1 MSVVSVG
8 EFVKSKMHNMADW
21 VQAELGSAAP
31 IDCVAIIH
39 ARSELELTTLCVML
53 NSEKDIAARRDWDA
67 FVVHSSSLRMKK
79 LCSHRSCAS
88 SPRCASASTCTRS
101 FGSMCSC
108 LSTWSMSD

>member
-67 FVVHSSSLRMKK
+67 FVELANVEAVLAPLVRILAEVRKREHMHEKFWKYVQL
-79 LCSHRSCAS
+79 
-88 SPRCASASTCTRS
+88 
-101 FGSMCSC
+101 FI
-108 LSTWSMSD
+108 DVVDE

>member
-21 VQAELGSAAP
+21 VQAELGTAAP

-67 FVVHSSSLRMKK
+67 FVELANEEAVLAPLVRILAEVRKREHMHEKFWKYVQL
-79 LCSHRSCAS
+79 
-88 SPRCASASTCTRS
+88 
-101 FGSMCSC
+101 FI
-108 LSTWSMSD
+108 DVVDE

>member
-1 MSVVSVG
+1 MSSVG

-53 NSEKDIAARRDWDA
+53 NSEKDIAARRDWDT
-67 FVVHSSSLRMKK
+67 FVELANEEAVLAPLVRILAEVRKREHMHEKFWKYVQL
-79 LCSHRSCAS
+79 
-88 SPRCASASTCTRS
+88 
-101 FGSMCSC
+101 FI
-108 LSTWSMSD
+108 DVVDE

>member
-67 FVVHSSSLRMKK
+67 FVELVNEEAVLAPLVRILAEVRKREHMHEKFWKYVQL
-79 LCSHRSCAS
+79 
-88 SPRCASASTCTRS
+88 
-101 FGSMCSC
+101 FI
-108 LSTWSMSD
+108 DVVDE